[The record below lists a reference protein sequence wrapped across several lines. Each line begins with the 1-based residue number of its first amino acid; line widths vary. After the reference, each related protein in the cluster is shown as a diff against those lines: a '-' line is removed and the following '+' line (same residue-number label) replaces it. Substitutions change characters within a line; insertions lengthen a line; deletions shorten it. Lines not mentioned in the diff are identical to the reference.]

1 LAAILSRGA
10 SQDPRRTANL
20 LIREFGSMPAVLS
33 ARPHLQLR
41 ACQGDAA
48 AVHDLRVFSTIML
61 YALRRR
67 TFDLP
72 SLASWT
78 GVIDYLH
85 ADMAMLA
92 HERVRI
98 LHLNTRNGLI
108 RDEVAS
114 EGSIDEAAV
123 YVREVMRRCLELGSA
138 AIIIVHNHP
147 SGDTN
152 PSRADIDITRKMAE
166 AGKCLNVTVHDHLI
180 IGASGHS
187 SFRLMGL
194 L

>member
-1 LAAILSRGA
+1 
-10 SQDPRRTANL
+10 
-20 LIREFGSMPAVLS
+20 MPAVLS
-33 ARPHLQLR
+33 ARPHLQMR
-41 ACQGDAA
+41 ASQGDAA
-48 AVHDLRVFSTIML
+48 AVRELRVFNNIML
-61 YALRRR
+61 HALRRR
-67 TFDLP
+67 AFDLP
-72 SLASWT
+72 TLASWI
-78 GVIDYLH
+78 GLIDYLH

-108 RDEVAS
+108 RDEVVS

-147 SGDTN
+147 SGDTS

-166 AGKCLNVTVHDHLI
+166 AGKRLNVAVHDHLI
-180 IGASGHS
+180 IGAGGHTS
-187 SFRLMGL
+187 LRSMGL

>member
-1 LAAILSRGA
+1 
-10 SQDPRRTANL
+10 
-20 LIREFGSMPAVLS
+20 MPAVLS

-41 ACQGDAA
+41 ACHGDAA
-48 AVHDLRVFSTIML
+48 AVRDLRTFSKIMT

-67 TFDLP
+67 AFDLP
-72 SLASWT
+72 SLASWH
-78 GVIDYLH
+78 GLLDYLH
-85 ADMAMLA
+85 TDMAMLA

-108 RDEVAS
+108 RDEVVS
-114 EGSIDEAAV
+114 EGSVDEAAV

-166 AGKCLNVTVHDHLI
+166 AGKRLNVAVHDHLI
-180 IGASGHS
+180 VGAGGHS
-187 SFRLMGL
+187 SLRSMGL